1 MEDLTTG
8 SISRHLLK
16 TTSFMLVTM
25 VFQTLYFLV
34 DLYWVGRLGKE
45 AIAGVGIA
53 GNLTF
58 IVLAI
63 TQMLAVG
70 TTTLISHAAGRKER
84 EQAQQV
90 LTQSL
95 LLAAFIGALF
105 LIVVTALRESY
116 VGSLS
121 PDSVSAAAANSYL
134 SWFIPAMAL
143 QFPMVVMAAALRGT
157 GNFKPGM
164 VVQTATVIINIV
176 LAPALMFGWIGT
188 PQMGVAGAGLAS
200 FVAIIV
206 GTIWLAYYFFDAASY
221 LKLHPHFKP
230 NASTWAQVLKIG
242 LPAGVEFAFIAVYL
256 FVVYTVSRPF
266 GAAAQAGFGIGQRIT
281 QAGFMPVVALG
292 FAVAP
297 VAGQNF
303 GARKADRVLETFKRA
318 ALMAASIMALFTIPC
333 VFAGEAMIRFFS
345 SDPAVIAVGAEYLRL
360 ISWSLAA
367 GGVVFV
373 NGSIFQAMGNTIP
386 PLIASFVRILVVA
399 IPAILLSRMAGF
411 ELRWI
416 WYLSVAATM
425 MQLTMNL
432 LLLRR
437 ELRIRLA
444 FQSSAFDAASAAVAR
459 QCLCLL
465 RRLRCGL
472 SIAATHIIQGDG
484 HALRRAQG
492 LQIRCRSDGR
502 RFGRGCNGR
511 NTRRAVLDD
520 GQPRPSGQRAE
531 RAAELAHDERGLRVH
546 QIFEALADQPGQC
559 ERPADGLGAGAR
571 RDAGRRTERPR
582 KRAESAHRQW
592 VHVHQRRLGHALQ
605 DRRAQRRK
613 RRARLGDRS
622 GRCSTRATS
631 RARAAS
637 RCGKTSSSRTS
648 PTDA

>member
-8 SISRHLLK
+8 SISRHLMK
-16 TTSFMLVTM
+16 TTGFMLVTM

-95 LLAAFIGALF
+95 LLAASIGALF

-121 PDSVSAAAANSYL
+121 PDSISAAAANAYL

-176 LAPALMFGWIGT
+176 LAPALIFGWVGA

-206 GTIWLAYYFFDAASY
+206 GTIWLAYYFVDAASY

-230 NASTWAQVLKIG
+230 NANTWAQVLKIG

-386 PLIASFVRILVVA
+386 PLIASFMRILVVA
-399 IPAILLSRMAGF
+399 IPAMLLSRMAGF

-425 MQLTMNL
+425 LQLTMNL

-444 FQSSAFDAASAAVAR
+444 F
-459 QCLCLL
+459 
-465 RRLRCGL
+465 
-472 SIAATHIIQGDG
+472 
-484 HALRRAQG
+484 
-492 LQIRCRSDGR
+492 
-502 RFGRGCNGR
+502 
-511 NTRRAVLDD
+511 
-520 GQPRPSGQRAE
+520 
-531 RAAELAHDERGLRVH
+531 
-546 QIFEALADQPGQC
+546 
-559 ERPADGLGAGAR
+559 
-571 RDAGRRTERPR
+571 
-582 KRAESAHRQW
+582 
-592 VHVHQRRLGHALQ
+592 
-605 DRRAQRRK
+605 
-613 RRARLGDRS
+613 
-622 GRCSTRATS
+622 
-631 RARAAS
+631 
-637 RCGKTSSSRTS
+637 
-648 PTDA
+648 